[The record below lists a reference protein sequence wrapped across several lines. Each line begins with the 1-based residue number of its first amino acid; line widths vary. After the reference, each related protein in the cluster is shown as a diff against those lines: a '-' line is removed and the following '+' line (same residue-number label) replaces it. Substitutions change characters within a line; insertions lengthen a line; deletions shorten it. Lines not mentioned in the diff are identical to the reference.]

1 MSMELS
7 SLASLSPLLPP
18 DLTGDVKGTTNDMR
32 VKQVSKAMESVFTSQ
47 LVAEMGK
54 GIDGDDSDSK
64 ESDPYSDFI
73 QQAMTQGVTQG
84 GGLGLAKT
92 IENYLN
98 HRNEKPEGHMPLK
111 TPNNSYHVTS
121 AN

>member
-1 MSMELS
+1 MSMDY
-7 SLASLSPLLPP
+7 SLSALSAMPP
-18 DLTGDVKGTTNDMR
+18 IDAASTVNGGNQELR
-32 VKQVSKAMESVFTSQ
+32 IKQVSKAMESVFTSQ